1 MLDLEKPLLWTWKPT
16 WSSSEALALAVTYS
30 VDRPASSHLVLCS
43 MKPWYLLRPIHTSDR
58 IDGTVDLSWFCSFA
72 GHFSYSTKEQAPS
85 GGEERWLHFFN
96 YNLYSYRSEAIDSI
110 SCTFV
115 MRSEQV
121 SRIGLAAFPLI
132 NSICK
137 IWGFAAIWDRSFN
150 FIDPPLETKKSKVFA
165 VAGFH
170 FVFKRRLKNANSP

>member
-1 MLDLEKPLLWTWKPT
+1 MRQSRRARESIVGLLFCALKMIFRKRAEGK
-16 WSSSEALALAVTYS
+16 SSGCNNKEEDPGFGTFPCCFGSAQRRKKT
-30 VDRPASSHLVLCS
+30 R
-43 MKPWYLLRPIHTSDR
+43 LLPSLGLGICFGQFILQ

-121 SRIGLAAFPLI
+121 SRIGLAFPLI

-137 IWGFAAIWDRSFN
+137 I
-150 FIDPPLETKKSKVFA
+150 
-165 VAGFH
+165 
-170 FVFKRRLKNANSP
+170 